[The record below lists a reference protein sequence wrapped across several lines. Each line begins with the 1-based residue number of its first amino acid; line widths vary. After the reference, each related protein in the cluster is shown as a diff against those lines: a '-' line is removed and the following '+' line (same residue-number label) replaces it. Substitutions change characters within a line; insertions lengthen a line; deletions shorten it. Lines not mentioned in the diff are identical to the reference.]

1 MAIKTKSE
9 PKKVTKR
16 AKRAPRE
23 DVVLVITE
31 HVVPEELPVVPEEL
45 PVVPEELPVVPEEL
59 EEELPVE
66 LEELEE
72 ELPVELEELPVE
84 ALAPQ
89 LFCGEELEGQLVF
102 EEVVKCKKL
111 RVLKEGKPLVNEIG
125 EYLNPLTNRYVKV
138 GTTLYKRLIKDGM
151 ICVVPV

>member
-31 HVVPEELPVVPEEL
+31 H
-45 PVVPEELPVVPEEL
+45 VVPEELPVVPEEL